1 MTTNEAKEFREEMEE
16 YNRRYM
22 ARIGYCKCVQCDNWH
37 NLDNTSSR
45 NWLDGVCSDKCSKEA
60 PPIDKSLYN
69 D

>member
-1 MTTNEAKEFREEMEE
+1 MTDEEFKEMKQDIERE
-16 YNRRYM
+16 RKRYM
-22 ARIGYCKCVQCDNWH
+22 ALIGYCQCVQCNNWH

-69 D
+69 N

>member
-1 MTTNEAKEFREEMEE
+1 M
-16 YNRRYM
+16 
-22 ARIGYCKCVQCDNWH
+22 ILSGYCRCTQCGNWH